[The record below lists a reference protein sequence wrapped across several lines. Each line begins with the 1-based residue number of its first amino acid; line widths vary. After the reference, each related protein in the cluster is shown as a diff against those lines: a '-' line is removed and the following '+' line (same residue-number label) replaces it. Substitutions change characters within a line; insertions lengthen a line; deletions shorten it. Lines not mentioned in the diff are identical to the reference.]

1 MFQGAVF
8 VITNTKRSCL
18 YHQYFCSPTDK
29 LHNHIFLPTITKYHI
44 PITYASDHEGRAV
57 GVAAL
62 WGYFINRDVADS
74 ISADICTT
82 SAEVSKLEVRKPTI
96 NRYPIFSGGKVS
108 PLRKHRSD
116 GAAG

>member
-1 MFQGAVF
+1 MHEIVYFQL
-8 VITNTKRSCL
+8 RYLSL
-18 YHQYFCSPTDK
+18 
-29 LHNHIFLPTITKYHI
+29 LPLQPIKY
-44 PITYASDHEGRAV
+44 ALDHEGRAV

-96 NRYPIFSGGKVS
+96 NR
-108 PLRKHRSD
+108 
-116 GAAG
+116 